1 MCRKP
6 HNMSETSNVAR
17 LAARV
22 GFQRQLIRETDKL
35 FRSFGRISKSLEK
48 RGTKLWFG
56 VEDVGRALL
65 ILKLSKDQELVFWA
79 KQILNNI
86 ERKMLKN

>member
-35 FRSFGRISKSLEK
+35 FRSFGRVSKSLEK
-48 RGTKLWFG
+48 RGTQLWFG

-65 ILKLSKDQELVFWA
+65 ILKLSKDQELVSWA
-79 KQILNNI
+79 LGQSKF
-86 ERKMLKN
+86 